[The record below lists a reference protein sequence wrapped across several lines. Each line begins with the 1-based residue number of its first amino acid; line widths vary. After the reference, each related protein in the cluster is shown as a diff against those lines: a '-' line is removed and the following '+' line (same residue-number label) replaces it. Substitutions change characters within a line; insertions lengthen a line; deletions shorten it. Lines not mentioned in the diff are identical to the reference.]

1 MGNLLLVAATLG
13 AQLVVH
19 DLLHGVLELVHL
31 SLHLVVLV
39 LQHDDVGSGNSTL
52 AVLET
57 AISVVVFSWRVLAVI
72 LLAISFSTLV
82 MASRWWT
89 S

>member
-13 AQLVVH
+13 VLLVFH

-39 LQHDDVGSGNSTL
+39 FQHDDVGSG
-52 AVLET
+52 
-57 AISVVVFSWRVLAVI
+57 SVDFSGVGNCYLGRRIQLDGVGGDPARHLLLHPDHGLTVVD
-72 LLAISFSTLV
+72 
-82 MASRWWT
+82 
-89 S
+89 

>member
-13 AQLVVH
+13 VLLVFH

-39 LQHDDVGSGNSTL
+39 LQHDDVGSGSLDFSCVGSCYLGCFIQLYGFGGDPACHLLLHPSHGLT
-52 AVLET
+52 
-57 AISVVVFSWRVLAVI
+57 VVD
-72 LLAISFSTLV
+72 
-82 MASRWWT
+82 
-89 S
+89 